1 MPVVRKGGL
10 LAPSSADRSEGQRN
24 RLAREAF
31 FLIDFIE
38 NEFNPE
44 EFTLEEILEEMS
56 VVGSH
61 LSGEF
66 DKNEV
71 KLKKRITRSLNY
83 LLEHD
88 FAEDGGGKC
97 LSSLVGEHRVV
108 SVDERPGL
116 ALPRRSAA
124 RLKRAA

>member
-88 FAEDGGGKC
+88 FAEGTT
-97 LSSLVGEHRVV
+97 EE
-108 SVDERPGL
+108 SVY
-116 ALPRRSAA
+116 
-124 RLKRAA
+124 RLLWENIESFR